1 MANAWISHLKQF
13 WSQNKGKMSY
23 KQAMKEAKK
32 TYTKVDGKSK
42 PKKGKKDDIM
52 ERKLERDAIIQEG
65 LKKRE
70 KKGGMK
76 KILKEAG
83 LSDADINK
91 AIALRQVEKMM
102 GGALPPKVSTKD
114 TRSQIVRKY
123 TAIKKAVQDALNKG
137 QLPQKSFNDFMRL
150 SKFLAGNSKSNKY
163 AKDAKKIEKSFN
175 SKKYIKAKAGK
186 EARNPL
192 AKAAQNQLKN
202 LERLVER
209 NVLVKEGVEKRVKK
223 QIDLASRKDKFIK
236 TQLTLGKTVVEAN
249 KNWELIKDKEE
260 KNIIETR
267 RVLDALDKDKK
278 GKKTKGKKTE
288 GLSMIVSEV
297 KGDRK
302 YYQADGTTLKVSVK
316 NQAQKI
322 MNLINDGIGET
333 QDKINAFFLNRRGIG
348 IGTNAAYPL
357 TKAQK
362 DSLIEKI
369 KDYPNDVFK
378 AFTSNTTNISK
389 LKGLVTNLPEE
400 IKKNKDRISVGL
412 SAQQV
417 VGQAALATGQ
427 AAIESRV
434 GAVEAA
440 VKTLPFT
447 GSRPRPKLTSS
458 AVSPAAPPGMPHNN
472 GGKRLGGLRSPKQS
486 IQMIIDKLTAKTY
499 TYGDAFKDKIMTNGG
514 QSPSSIVDVND
525 ATAILTNLHDSHYRN
540 AFSGLVDTGLV
551 QNRQKIELGVRRLLQ
566 EQGDDPAIDQR
577 IADEKEAVKTS
588 LVDVDADNLSSHLT
602 PDPRQFSP
610 NEAAKLNPQP
620 VDREAEFDAIFKPY
634 MTGIL
639 LHQTQ
644 VQMIDVK
651 TGAGFADLFGGALRI
666 NTSDLSNADR
676 KKVIVGIKAMI
687 MGQLASD
694 KSDVADGLV
703 SRDFLYSNSLG
714 LIDEIL
720 TRGDVTVGGSG
731 LGGGVAGTEYKVDDL
746 ATRKVLHKFK
756 VELHKKVDEYNKKIA
771 PDEQEKSKLPEPTT
785 ALPKIKP
792 PIASKPIVPK
802 PKVKPPSPPPS
813 PPTPPPRPPSP
824 RVSPPPPPTAS
835 IIKGM
840 SLSTLPT
847 ATSGQATPPAKRKLP
862 VVAKQT
868 PSSIVP
874 TPVGNKIPQTDA
886 VAQAIIDYNKDFKE
900 FIMEEVYGKSPASPS
915 NALGDTIIPL
925 MKQMG
930 LSFDPNAFQG
940 ITSEERKTIAN
951 IFNKR
956 NTYVDSGGTRYIQS
970 ISEDFIQ
977 KVSNAYSK
985 GGLSDINDF
994 VGLMAA
1000 EFLSPIIGVLEND
1013 MKADYLK
1020 QMPVTSIQRTGAGFE
1035 ELDDT
1040 LGGKDFDHSTS
1051 KNSDSLATRFT
1062 ILGGAINIKP
1072 KILKKDVGNQIND
1085 LKQQIVNLKVLAN
1098 RNDKDYSTRRDDA
1111 FKDVAKLSK
1120 EIINSPRSF
1129 RNHFIQAKEQ
1139 LKYID
1144 NNRGRIGGA
1153 ILGGVPTP
1161 TSGMTNA
1168 DYKLHFSKFGYH
1180 PNTKMF

>member
-1 MANAWISHLKQF
+1 
-13 WSQNKGKMSY
+13 
-23 KQAMKEAKK
+23 
-32 TYTKVDGKSK
+32 
-42 PKKGKKDDIM
+42 
-52 ERKLERDAIIQEG
+52 
-65 LKKRE
+65 
-70 KKGGMK
+70 
-76 KILKEAG
+76 
-83 LSDADINK
+83 
-91 AIALRQVEKMM
+91 MM

-192 AKAAQNQLKN
+192 VKAAQNQLKN

-209 NVLVKEGVEKRVKK
+209 NVLVKEGFEKRVKK
-223 QIDLASRKDKFIK
+223 QIDLESRKDKFIK
-236 TQLTLGKTVVEAN
+236 NQLTLGKTLQEAN

-288 GLSMIVSEV
+288 GLSMIFSEV

-333 QDKINAFFLNRRGIG
+333 QDKTNAFFLNRKGIG
-348 IGTNAAYPL
+348 IGTNTAYPL

-369 KDYPNDVFK
+369 KDFPNDIFK
-378 AFTSNTTNISK
+378 AFTSNTINISK

-400 IKKNKDRISVGL
+400 IKKNKDKISIGL
-412 SAQQV
+412 AAQQV

-434 GAVEAA
+434 GDVEAA
-440 VKTLPFT
+440 IKTLPFT

-588 LVDVDADNLSSHLT
+588 LVDVDADNLSAHLT
-602 PDPRQFSP
+602 PDPREFSP
-610 NEAAKLNPQP
+610 NDAAKLNPQP

-639 LHQTQ
+639 IHQTQ

-676 KKVIVGIKAMI
+676 KKVVVGIKAMI

-694 KSDVADGLV
+694 KSDVADEALGN
-703 SRDFLYSNSLG
+703 DFLYTNSLG
-714 LIDEIL
+714 LIDDIL
-720 TRGDVTVGGSG
+720 YNGKVTVG
-731 LGGGVAGTEYKVDDL
+731 GTEYKVDDL
-746 ATRKVLHKFK
+746 PTRKVLHKFK
-756 VELHKKVDEYNKKIA
+756 EALHKKIDEHNKKIA
-771 PDEQEKSKLPEPTT
+771 PLVQEKSNEPEPTT
-785 ALPKIKP
+785 ALPK
-792 PIASKPIVPK
+792 VE
-802 PKVKPPSPPPS
+802 
-813 PPTPPPRPPSP
+813 PPTS
-824 RVSPPPPPTAS
+824 SPPPPPTAS

-840 SLSTLPT
+840 SLSSLPT
-847 ATSGQATPPAKRKLP
+847 ATSGKTTPPRKRKVP
-862 VVAKQT
+862 VVAKKT
-868 PSSIVP
+868 PTSIVP
-874 TPVGNKIPQTDA
+874 TPVGNKIPETDA
-886 VAQAIIDYNKDFKE
+886 LAQAIIDYNKDFQE

-915 NALGDTIIPL
+915 NALGDTIIPI

-940 ITSEERKTIAN
+940 ITNEERKTIAN

-977 KVSNAYSK
+977 KVSNAYSN

-994 VGLMAA
+994 VALMGA
-1000 EFLSPIIGVLEND
+1000 EFLSPIIGVLENE

-1098 RNDKDYSTRRDDA
+1098 RNDKEYSTRRDDA

-1120 EIINSPRSF
+1120 EIINSPRRF

-1180 PNTKMF
+1180 PNTKIF

>member
-1 MANAWISHLKQF
+1 MANAWISHLKDF
-13 WSQNKGKMSY
+13 WSKNKGKMTY

-32 TYTKVDGKSK
+32 TYTKVDGKGKSK
-42 PKKGKKDDIM
+42 SKASVITKDEIQ

-91 AIALRQVEKMM
+91 AIALREVEKMM

-192 AKAAQNQLKN
+192 VKAAQNQLKN

-209 NVLVKEGVEKRVKK
+209 NVLVKEGFEKRVKK
-223 QIDLASRKDKFIK
+223 QIDLESRKDKFIK
-236 TQLTLGKTVVEAN
+236 NQLTLGKTLQEAN

-288 GLSMIVSEV
+288 GLSMIFSEV

-333 QDKINAFFLNRRGIG
+333 QDKTNAFFLNRKGIG
-348 IGTNAAYPL
+348 IGTNTAYPL

-369 KDYPNDVFK
+369 KDFPNDIFK
-378 AFTSNTTNISK
+378 AFTSNTINISK

-400 IKKNKDRISVGL
+400 IKKNKDKISIGL
-412 SAQQV
+412 AAQQV

-434 GAVEAA
+434 GDVEAA
-440 VKTLPFT
+440 IKTLPFT

-588 LVDVDADNLSSHLT
+588 LVDVDADNLSAHLT
-602 PDPRQFSP
+602 PDPREFSP
-610 NEAAKLNPQP
+610 NDAAKLNPQP

-639 LHQTQ
+639 IHQTQ

-676 KKVIVGIKAMI
+676 KKVVVGIKAMI

-694 KSDVADGLV
+694 KSDVADEALGN
-703 SRDFLYSNSLG
+703 DFLYTNSLG
-714 LIDEIL
+714 LIDDIL
-720 TRGDVTVGGSG
+720 YNGKVTVG
-731 LGGGVAGTEYKVDDL
+731 GTEYKVDDL
-746 ATRKVLHKFK
+746 PTRKVLHKFK
-756 VELHKKVDEYNKKIA
+756 EALHKKIDEHNKKIA
-771 PDEQEKSKLPEPTT
+771 PLVQEKSNEPEPTT
-785 ALPKIKP
+785 ALPK
-792 PIASKPIVPK
+792 VE
-802 PKVKPPSPPPS
+802 
-813 PPTPPPRPPSP
+813 PPTS
-824 RVSPPPPPTAS
+824 SPPPPPTAS

-840 SLSTLPT
+840 SLSSLPT
-847 ATSGQATPPAKRKLP
+847 ATSGKTTPPRKRKVP
-862 VVAKQT
+862 VVAKKT
-868 PSSIVP
+868 PTSIVP
-874 TPVGNKIPQTDA
+874 TPVGNKIPETDA
-886 VAQAIIDYNKDFKE
+886 LAQAIIDYNKDFQE

-915 NALGDTIIPL
+915 NALGDTIIPI

-940 ITSEERKTIAN
+940 ITNEERKTIAN

-977 KVSNAYSK
+977 KVSNAYSN

-994 VGLMAA
+994 VALMGA
-1000 EFLSPIIGVLEND
+1000 EFLSPIIGVLENE

-1098 RNDKDYSTRRDDA
+1098 RNDKEYSTRRDDA

-1120 EIINSPRSF
+1120 EIINSPRRF

-1180 PNTKMF
+1180 PNTKIF